1 MVEMVI
7 LGRGTSVIFLLFF
20 IIIIFFF
27 FVENKSRISSML
39 ISQAHHTE
47 LVLFCSVC
55 LNQLLD

>member
-7 LGRGTSVIFLLFF
+7 LGRGTSVIFCCH
-20 IIIIFFF
+20 FF